1 MIACT
6 SIAYCTR
13 TVLALRKKLTKLAPR
28 AVDPRQPGQ
37 AGDDRAHVAASVQDQ
52 PPAQKEDTDRAGDAD
67 R

>member
-13 TVLALRKKLTKLAPR
+13 TGASEEADQLAPR

-37 AGDDRAHVAASVQDQ
+37 AGGDRAYLRASVQNQ
-52 PPAQKEDTDRAGDAD
+52 PPAEKEDTDRTGDAGS